1 LIRKKLNET
10 EDMAETVSTTSNDA
24 STKYHTVNVCANLP
38 KVDKNYPCKEAE
50 DLPSAY
56 YWMSQMHWRDH
67 RGYKNVQCAM
77 ANGPRE
83 S

>member
-1 LIRKKLNET
+1 
-10 EDMAETVSTTSNDA
+10 MAEAVSTGSNDA

-38 KVDKNYPCKEAE
+38 KVDKNYPCEQAE
-50 DLPSAY
+50 DLPHAS
-56 YWMSQMHWRDH
+56 YWMHQRHLH
-67 RGYKNVQCAM
+67 RQQGYKKVQRVM